1 MTKPRSGRLAII
13 PAAAVF
19 DRRLGHAEV
28 RVLAALGAHADK
40 NGRCWLATTT
50 LAEGIRVSTRQVRRC
65 LRNLE
70 DCGYLKTG
78 HQPGQ
83 RSSYLICREALD
95 PERRGPRSMISRRL
109 SRTQRNLFWGLVT
122 GDHRLKRWRDGK
134 WSVEFLLDGYPC
146 GGGLGVDPRT
156 VNALIRAGW
165 IDRQG
170 RPVHHEV
177 GIPTDA

>member
-1 MTKPRSGRLAII
+1 MTKPRSG
-13 PAAAVF
+13 
-19 DRRLGHAEV
+19 H
-28 RVLAALGAHADK
+28 
-40 NGRCWLATTT
+40 
-50 LAEGIRVSTRQVRRC
+50 
-65 LRNLE
+65 
-70 DCGYLKTG
+70 
-78 HQPGQ
+78 
-83 RSSYLICREALD
+83 
-95 PERRGPRSMISRRL
+95 L

-165 IDRQG
+165 IDWQG

>member
-1 MTKPRSGRLAII
+1 MTKPNSGRLSVI

-19 DRRLGHAEV
+19 DSRLCRTDLA
-28 RVLAALGAHADK
+28 VLCAIGAYADRK
-40 NGRCWLATTT
+40 GQCWPATTT
-50 LAEGIRVSTRQVRRC
+50 LAEGLHVSTRQVRRC

-83 RSSYLICREALD
+83 RSSYLICRDALD

-122 GDHRLKRWRDGK
+122 GDHRLKQWKGGK

-146 GGGLGVDPRT
+146 GGGLSVDPRT
-156 VNALIRAGW
+156 VAALIRANW
-165 IDRQG
+165 IDRDG
-170 RPVHHEV
+170 RLIRPEV
-177 GIPTDA
+177 GISSDA

>member
-1 MTKPRSGRLAII
+1 MTKPL
-13 PAAAVF
+13 
-19 DRRLGHAEV
+19 
-28 RVLAALGAHADK
+28 
-40 NGRCWLATTT
+40 
-50 LAEGIRVSTRQVRRC
+50 
-65 LRNLE
+65 
-70 DCGYLKTG
+70 
-78 HQPGQ
+78 
-83 RSSYLICREALD
+83 
-95 PERRGPRSMISRRL
+95 SRRL

-170 RPVHHEV
+170 RLVHHEV